1 MNSNQIEVYELL
13 DLELLSNKFHLY
25 EDFVSVVADD
35 TELEYVASSTNEIK
49 YDANHIP
56 LGNTKEEIK
65 MREKVIKDFYAHW
78 IEQNPSKKVYNEYL
92 KAFIHVKFISINETF
107 AKAARNY
114 ESTCAVMML
123 DEILKSAVLISEVPA
138 KRNNNQKAYEK
149 MLLMKALE
157 KIKLT
162 VGLQRSTQE
171 YVQYCVTAPAEK

>member
-1 MNSNQIEVYELL
+1 MKYIQEEVYELI
-13 DLELLSNKFHLY
+13 DLEILIDKFHLY
-25 EDFVSVVADD
+25 DNFVSVIADD
-35 TELEYVASSTNEIK
+35 TELEYSATGSNEIQF
-49 YDANHIP
+49 DANHIP

-65 MREKVIKDFYAHW
+65 IREKIIKEFYAHW

-92 KAFIHVKFISINETF
+92 KAYIHVKFISINETF

-114 ESTCAVMML
+114 ESTCAVMKL

-171 YVQYCVTAPAEK
+171 YVQYCVTAPTEK

>member
-1 MNSNQIEVYELL
+1 MNSTKAKIYELL
-13 DLELLSNKFHLY
+13 DLEILSNKINLY

-35 TELEYVASSTNEIK
+35 TELEYIASGSNGIK

-65 MREKVIKDFYAHW
+65 MRERIIKEFYARW

-114 ESTCAVMML
+114 ESTCAVLML

-157 KIKLT
+157 KVKLT
-162 VGLQRSTQE
+162 VGLQRTTQE
-171 YVQYCVTAPAEK
+171 YVQYCVTAPTEK

>member
-1 MNSNQIEVYELL
+1 MKQTQEEIYELL
-13 DLELLSNKFHLY
+13 YLELVLNEFHSY

-35 TELEYVASSTNEIK
+35 TELEYVASSSNEIK
-49 YDANHIP
+49 YDANNIP

-114 ESTCAVMML
+114 ESTCAVLML
-123 DEILKSAVLISEVPA
+123 DEILKSAILISEVPA

-157 KIKLT
+157 KVKLT

-171 YVQYCVTAPAEK
+171 YVQYCVTSPTEK